1 VSAVNKT
8 TCTGKVLLIDDDT
21 RLLEMVSLHLEDAG
35 YQVIIAETA
44 TLGLAALDR
53 EEPTVVV
60 LDLGLPDISGK
71 TLLQQVRSEHP
82 QTAVIM
88 FTARDDFEDVV
99 ECMQLGAV
107 DYLPKSADRTRLL
120 TSIRNAMRQAELSAR
135 VASLTSELREGEGF
149 SAIIGSSP
157 AIRKSVNLL
166 RRAAQSDVTVLV
178 EGESG
183 TGKELAARAVHA
195 ESERCSGPFVAINC
209 GAIPEGLIESEL
221 FGHEKGSFTGA
232 VASRQGCFER
242 ADGGTIFLDEI
253 GELRADLQVRL
264 LRVLQDGCVQRVGS
278 SAVRQVNMRVVAATN
293 RDLRAE
299 VKAGRFRED
308 LFFRLAVFPI
318 TLPPLRERTGDIEI
332 LAQAFLEKFSERHKK
347 PIRSFATEA
356 LRVLAACP
364 WSGNVRELE
373 NIVERAV
380 ILEDGSE
387 VSLGSIPPEVYAAVG
402 EAVTQANDGN
412 IPNSAYKLSATIAT
426 GTPVIPF
433 SEEERRIILHALRV
447 ANWNVQEAAA
457 MLELGRA
464 TVYRKIE
471 RYGLRQESGKPL

>member
-1 VSAVNKT
+1 
-8 TCTGKVLLIDDDT
+8 
-21 RLLEMVSLHLEDAG
+21 
-35 YQVIIAETA
+35 
-44 TLGLAALDR
+44 
-53 EEPTVVV
+53 
-60 LDLGLPDISGK
+60 
-71 TLLQQVRSEHP
+71 
-82 QTAVIM
+82 
-88 FTARDDFEDVV
+88 
-99 ECMQLGAV
+99 MQYGAV
-107 DYLPKSADRTRLL
+107 DYLPKSADRTRLM
-120 TSIRNAMRQAELSAR
+120 TSIRNAMRQAELTAR

-149 SAIIGSSP
+149 SAILGGSP
-157 AIRKSVNLL
+157 AIRRTVNLL

-195 ESERCSGPFVAINC
+195 ESERRSGPFVAINC

-232 VASRQGCFER
+232 VAARQGCFER
-242 ADGGTIFLDEI
+242 ADSGTIFLDEI

-278 SAVRQVNMRVVAATN
+278 STVRKVDMRVVAATN
-293 RDLRAE
+293 RDLRSE

-308 LFFRLAVFPI
+308 LYFRLAVFPI
-318 TLPPLRERTGDIEI
+318 VLPPLRERIGDVEI
-332 LAQAFLEKFSERHKK
+332 LAQAFLEKFAVRHKK
-347 PIRSFATEA
+347 SIRGFATEA

-364 WSGNVRELE
+364 WPGNVRELE
-373 NIVERAV
+373 NVVERAV
-380 ILEDGSE
+380 ILEDGAE

-402 EAVTQANDGN
+402 GAVTHSNGN
-412 IPNSAYKLSATIAT
+412 NTPGSPYGAASPPA
-426 GTPVIPF
+426 PVIPF

-471 RYGLRQESGKPL
+471 RYGLRHDGAKAD

>member
-1 VSAVNKT
+1 VTETPST
-8 TCTGKVLLIDDDT
+8 RKVLLIDDDT
-21 RLLEMVSLHLEDAG
+21 RLLEMVGLHLEDAG
-35 YQVIIAETA
+35 YQVVIAESA
-44 TLGLAALDR
+44 TLGLAAINR

-71 TLLQQVRSEHP
+71 TLLQTIRAEHP
-82 QTAVIM
+82 AVAVIM
-88 FTARDDFEDVV
+88 FTAHEDFEDVV

-120 TSIRNAMRQAELSAR
+120 TSIRNAIRQAELAAR

-149 SAIIGSSP
+149 AAIIGGSP
-157 AIRKSVNLL
+157 AIQRTINLL

-183 TGKELAARAVHA
+183 TGKELAARAIHA
-195 ESERCSGPFVAINC
+195 ESERRSGPFVAINC

-232 VASRQGCFER
+232 VATRQGCFER

-264 LRVLQDGCVQRVGS
+264 LRVLQDGCVQRVGAS
-278 SAVRQVNMRVVAATN
+278 TVRKVNMRVVAATN

-299 VKAGRFRED
+299 VKVGHFRED
-308 LFFRLAVFPI
+308 LYFRLAVFPI
-318 TLPPLRERTGDIEI
+318 VLPPLRERTGDVEI
-332 LAQAFLEKFSERHKK
+332 LAQAFLEKFAARHKK
-347 PIRSFATEA
+347 TIHGFATEA

-364 WSGNVRELE
+364 WAGNVRELE
-373 NIVERAV
+373 NIIERAV
-380 ILEDGSE
+380 ILEDGTE

-402 EAVTQANDGN
+402 GAVTQANGN
-412 IPNSAYKLSATIAT
+412 NTPGVPYGAASPP
-426 GTPVIPF
+426 TPVIPF
-433 SEEERRIILHALRV
+433 IEEERRIILHALRV

-471 RYGLRQESGKPL
+471 RYGLRQDSSKAD

>member
-1 VSAVNKT
+1 VPAVTDT
-8 TCTGKVLLIDDDT
+8 TSTRKVLLIDDDA
-21 RLLEMVSLHLEDAG
+21 RLLEMVGLHLEDAG
-35 YQVIIAETA
+35 YQVIIAENA
-44 TLGLAALDR
+44 TLGIAAINR

-71 TLLQQVRSEHP
+71 TLLQRIRAEHP
-82 QTAVIM
+82 AIAVIM
-88 FTARDDFEDVV
+88 FTAREDFEDVV
-99 ECMQLGAV
+99 ECMQYGAV

-120 TSIRNAMRQAELSAR
+120 TSIRNAMRQAELTAR

-149 SAIIGSSP
+149 SAILGGSP
-157 AIRKSVNLL
+157 AIRRTVNLL

-195 ESERCSGPFVAINC
+195 ESERRSGPFVAINC

-232 VASRQGCFER
+232 VAARQGCFER
-242 ADGGTIFLDEI
+242 ADSGTIFLDEI

-278 SAVRQVNMRVVAATN
+278 STVRKVDMRVVAATN
-293 RDLRAE
+293 RDLRSE

-308 LFFRLAVFPI
+308 LYFRLAVFPI
-318 TLPPLRERTGDIEI
+318 VLPPLRERIGDVEI
-332 LAQAFLEKFSERHKK
+332 LAQAFLEKFAVRHKK
-347 PIRSFATEA
+347 SIRGFATEA

-364 WSGNVRELE
+364 WPGNVRELE
-373 NIVERAV
+373 NVVERAV
-380 ILEDGSE
+380 ILEDGAE

-402 EAVTQANDGN
+402 GAVTHSNGN
-412 IPNSAYKLSATIAT
+412 NTPGSPYGAASPPA
-426 GTPVIPF
+426 PVIPF

-471 RYGLRQESGKPL
+471 RYGLRHDGAKAD

>member
-1 VSAVNKT
+1 VRPRVSAVSET
-8 TCTGKVLLIDDDT
+8 SCSGKVLLIDDDT
-21 RLLEMVSLHLEDAG
+21 RLLEMVGLHLEDAG
-35 YQVIIAETA
+35 YQAIIAESA
-44 TLGLAALDR
+44 SLGLAALRR
-53 EEPTVVV
+53 EEPAVVV
-60 LDLGLPDISGK
+60 LDLGLPDIPGK
-71 TLLQQVRSEHP
+71 SLLTMIRAEHP
-82 QTAVIM
+82 GTAVIM
-88 FTARDDFEDVV
+88 FTAREDFDDVV

-120 TSIRNAMRQAELSAR
+120 TSIRNAMRQAELAAR

-149 SAIIGSSP
+149 SAIIGGSP
-157 AIRKSVNLL
+157 AIQRTLHLL

-183 TGKELAARAVHA
+183 TGKELAARAIHA
-195 ESERCSGPFVAINC
+195 ESERRSGPFIAINC

-232 VASRQGCFER
+232 IATRQGCFER

-253 GELRADLQVRL
+253 GELRPDLQVRL
-264 LRVLQDGCVQRVGS
+264 LRVLQDGCVQRVGAS
-278 SAVRQVNMRVVAATN
+278 TVRKVNMRVVAATN

-308 LFFRLAVFPI
+308 LYFRLAVFPI
-318 TLPPLRERTGDIEI
+318 VLPPLRERMGDIEL
-332 LAQAFLEKFSERHKK
+332 LAQAFLEKFAARHKK
-347 PIRSFATEA
+347 PIRGFASEA

-380 ILEDGSE
+380 ILEDGAE
-387 VSLGSIPPEVYAAVG
+387 VSLGSIPAEVYAAVG
-402 EAVTQANDGN
+402 GAVTHANGN
-412 IPNSAYKLSATIAT
+412 GHVGSSYGAAAPPV
-426 GTPVIPF
+426 PVIPF
-433 SEEERRIILHALRV
+433 CEEERRIILRALRA

-457 MLELGRA
+457 KLELGRA

-471 RYGLRQESGKPL
+471 RYGLRQDG

>member
-1 VSAVNKT
+1 MTETS
-8 TCTGKVLLIDDDT
+8 CSGKVLLIDDDA
-21 RLLEMVSLHLEDAG
+21 RLLEMVGLHLEEAG
-35 YQVIIAETA
+35 YQVVIAESA
-44 TLGLAALDR
+44 SLGLAALNR

-71 TLLQQVRSEHP
+71 TLLQMIRAEHP
-82 QTAVIM
+82 GTAVIM
-88 FTARDDFEDVV
+88 FTAREDFEDVV

-120 TSIRNAMRQAELSAR
+120 TSIRNAMRQAELAAR

-149 SAIIGSSP
+149 SAIIGGST
-157 AIRKSVNLL
+157 AIQRAVNLL

-183 TGKELAARAVHA
+183 TGKELAARAIHA
-195 ESERCSGPFVAINC
+195 ESERRSGPFVAINC

-232 VASRQGCFER
+232 VATRQGCFER

-253 GELRADLQVRL
+253 GELRPDLQVRL
-264 LRVLQDGCVQRVGS
+264 LRVLQDGCVQRVGAS
-278 SAVRQVNMRVVAATN
+278 TVRKVNMRVVAATN

-308 LFFRLAVFPI
+308 LYFRLAVFPI
-318 TLPPLRERTGDIEI
+318 TLPPLRDRIGDIEL
-332 LAQAFLEKFSERHKK
+332 LAQAFLEKFATRHKK
-347 PIRSFATEA
+347 PIRGFASEA

-364 WSGNVRELE
+364 WPGNVRELE

-380 ILEDGSE
+380 ILEDGTDI
-387 VSLGSIPPEVYAAVG
+387 SLGSIPAEVYAAVG
-402 EAVTQANDGN
+402 STVTHTNGN
-412 IPNSAYKLSATIAT
+412 GHAGSAYGAAAAS
-426 GTPVIPF
+426 TPVIPF
-433 SEEERRIILHALRV
+433 SEEERRIILHALRA

-457 MLELGRA
+457 KLELGRA
-464 TVYRKIE
+464 TIYRKIE
-471 RYGLRQESGKPL
+471 RYGLRQDN